1 MDVWLLGVQ
10 ISETNKPS
18 LGNDVAVGPGA
29 EGSLAVEIG
38 GTVRNRGELEG
49 GAGAG
54 EGVDE
59 EGISGYVSGIIRL
72 INYERGKR
80 TQK

>member
-1 MDVWLLGVQ
+1 M
-10 ISETNKPS
+10 
-18 LGNDVAVGPGA
+18 
-29 EGSLAVEIG
+29 EIG
-38 GTVRNRGELEG
+38 GTVRNRGELES

-59 EGISGYVSGIIRL
+59 EGVSGYVSGAIRL
-72 INYERGKR
+72 MNYERGKR